1 MKDVKYIVLDDE
13 PIAADYLAELIRE
26 NDSDADITIKSNP
39 VDAIEIALS
48 EKFDVCFLDVQMPSL
63 NGVEFAA
70 RVKEIYPKT
79 NFIFVTGYSDFMGKA
94 FKLDASDYIMK
105 PATSDQVKHA
115 IENLRYLPESKNF
128 DKDSDGA
135 HTRHIQ
141 IICFGNFDIL
151 VDHTPVKFKFDKT
164 KELLAFL
171 VHRHGARCSN
181 NEIMVTLWE
190 DEGHG
195 SYFRMLK
202 KDLIDT
208 LTLIGCDDLI
218 YIERGN
224 MSLAHLD
231 CINCDY
237 FEWINDRNKNLYK
250 GEYMSQY
257 SWGEDMKPFFEKL

>member
-1 MKDVKYIVLDDE
+1 MKYIVLDDE
-13 PIAADYLAELIRE
+13 PIAADYLSELIRE
-26 NDSDADITIKSNP
+26 NDPCADITIETNP
-39 VDAIEIALS
+39 AHAIEIALS
-48 EKFDVCFLDVQMPSL
+48 EKFDVCFLDIQMPSL

-70 RVKEIYPKT
+70 RVKEVYPKT
-79 NFIFVTGYSDFMGKA
+79 NFIFVTGYSDFMGNA
-94 FKLDASDYIMK
+94 FKLDASDYILK
-105 PATSDQVKHA
+105 PASSSQVKHA
-115 IENLRYLPESKNF
+115 IENLRYSPKAESLDKN
-128 DKDSDGA
+128 SDEYCD
-135 HTRHIQ
+135 RQIK

-151 VDHTPVKFKFDKT
+151 VDYKPVKFKFDKT

-171 VHRHGARCSN
+171 VHKHGARCSN

-202 KDLIDT
+202 KDLVDT

-218 YIERGN
+218 YIERGS

-231 CINCDY
+231 CIDCDY
-237 FEWINDRNKNLYK
+237 FEWIKDRSKSLYN

-257 SWGEDMKPFFEKL
+257 SWGEDMKPFFEKS

>member
-1 MKDVKYIVLDDE
+1 MKYIVLDDE

-26 NDSDADITIKSNP
+26 NDPDANITIKSNP
-39 VDAIEIALS
+39 VDAIEVALS
-48 EKFDVCFLDVQMPSL
+48 ERFDVCFLDIQMPSL
-63 NGVEFAA
+63 NGVDFAA
-70 RVKEIYPKT
+70 RVKEVYPKT
-79 NFIFVTGYSDFMGKA
+79 NFVFVTGYFDFMGNA

-115 IENLRYLPESKNF
+115 IENLRYLPENDTSNRDVNGFTSPYIK
-128 DKDSDGA
+128 
-135 HTRHIQ
+135 

-151 VDHTPVKFKFDKT
+151 VDRKPVKFKFDKT

-171 VHRHGARCSN
+171 VHRHGARCTN

-202 KDLIDT
+202 KDLVDS
-208 LTLIGCDDLI
+208 LTKIGCNDLI
-218 YIERGN
+218 YIERGS
-224 MSLAHLD
+224 MSLSHLEN
-231 CINCDY
+231 ISCDY
-237 FEWINDRNKNLYK
+237 FEWIDDRNKNLYK